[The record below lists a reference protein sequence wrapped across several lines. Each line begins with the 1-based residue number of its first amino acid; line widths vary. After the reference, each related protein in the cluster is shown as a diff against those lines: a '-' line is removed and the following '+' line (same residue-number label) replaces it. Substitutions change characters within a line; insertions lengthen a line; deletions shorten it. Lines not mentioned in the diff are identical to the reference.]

1 MLKGIDPLL
10 SGELLRV
17 LDQMGHG
24 DRLLV
29 VDRNYPAYSHGVP
42 VIRVDS
48 DVLSA
53 IVAVLSVFPLDTF
66 IESPIERMGPQ
77 DDPHAI
83 NVAQQA
89 VLEAAR
95 AVDDRHLEFGVHPR
109 MAFYAAGA
117 SAFAVVQ
124 TRETAP
130 YCEFILTKGV
140 V

>member
-1 MLKGIDPLL
+1 VLKGIDPLL

-53 IVAVLSVFPLDTF
+53 ITAVLSVFPLDTF
-66 IESPIERMGPQ
+66 IDRPIERMGPQ
-77 DDPHAI
+77 DDAAAV
-83 NVAQQA
+83 NTAQQA

-95 AVDDRHLEFGVHPR
+95 AADPRRLEFGVLPR
-109 MAFYAAGA
+109 MDFYAAGA
-117 SAFAVVQ
+117 TAYAVVQ

-130 YCEFILTKGV
+130 YCDFILTKGV